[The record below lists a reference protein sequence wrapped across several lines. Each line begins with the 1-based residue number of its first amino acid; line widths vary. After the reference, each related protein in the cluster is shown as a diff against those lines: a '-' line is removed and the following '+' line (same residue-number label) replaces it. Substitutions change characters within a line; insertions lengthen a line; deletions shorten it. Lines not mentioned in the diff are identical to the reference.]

1 MPILKRLINVDTG
14 HWLAI
19 RDACMALCLLS
30 RGSVERM
37 NIIFDAQVCER
48 LVSLLE

>member
-19 RDACMALCLLS
+19 KDACIALRFLS
-30 RGSVERM
+30 RGSVECM
-37 NIIFDAQVCER
+37 NIILDAQVCER
-48 LVSLLE
+48 LVFLLE